1 MNGSTSGSYQL
12 HPKYRPDIDGL
23 RAVAILS
30 VLFFHAFPQVVRGGF
45 VGVDVFFV
53 ISGYLISTII
63 YSNLQNGSFSFK
75 DFYLRR
81 IRRIFPALF
90 AVLASAF
97 IFGWF
102 FLTPREYETLN
113 QQIAAGAGFISNFIF
128 WRQSGYFDIAADKK
142 PLLHLWSLAV
152 EEQFYIFWPLLLWAS
167 WRLRANL
174 LMVTAVVAIS
184 SFGLNISKIGID
196 PIGAFYA
203 PQTRFWELLIGAM
216 LAYVTLH
223 PQRIFGVVGSKLKD
237 IASIAGLILVLGSA
251 LLFNKALAF
260 PGWWALI
267 PVVGSTLLIFSGP
280 DGIINRT
287 LLRSK
292 AMIWVGLISYPLYLW
307 HWPILSLARIYLGA
321 SLSVPEALLALA
333 VAVILARITFLFIEK
348 PIRHS
353 VNGGIGLYLLI
364 AAVLGIGIAGY
375 FVKEANGLS
384 ARFNVPELHR
394 ENQLTG
400 CDNVVKDGV
409 LYPCTFGNPN
419 SDEIIL
425 IYGDSHAGHLTSAL
439 NQELGAKYRFIFLGY
454 GDCLQSKVE
463 GADKDPLCQLMW
475 GEVRKLRQKNLHAV
489 VHAQRWG
496 YMRSDVEK
504 SAMEHAFMV
513 AGLSPKKVA
522 IVGSIPDVDLDCEIA
537 NYYIPARKKVCPRFD
552 EQHKANES
560 FIVESKKLTKP
571 KNLIF
576 VYPYEKLCPSGD
588 CKVIEGST
596 SHYWDDRHMSRDGA
610 LMAAPDLIEY
620 LRN

>member
-260 PGWWALI
+260 
-267 PVVGSTLLIFSGP
+267 
-280 DGIINRT
+280 
-287 LLRSK
+287 
-292 AMIWVGLISYPLYLW
+292 
-307 HWPILSLARIYLGA
+307 
-321 SLSVPEALLALA
+321 
-333 VAVILARITFLFIEK
+333 
-348 PIRHS
+348 
-353 VNGGIGLYLLI
+353 
-364 AAVLGIGIAGY
+364 
-375 FVKEANGLS
+375 
-384 ARFNVPELHR
+384 
-394 ENQLTG
+394 
-400 CDNVVKDGV
+400 
-409 LYPCTFGNPN
+409 
-419 SDEIIL
+419 
-425 IYGDSHAGHLTSAL
+425 
-439 NQELGAKYRFIFLGY
+439 
-454 GDCLQSKVE
+454 
-463 GADKDPLCQLMW
+463 
-475 GEVRKLRQKNLHAV
+475 
-489 VHAQRWG
+489 
-496 YMRSDVEK
+496 
-504 SAMEHAFMV
+504 
-513 AGLSPKKVA
+513 
-522 IVGSIPDVDLDCEIA
+522 
-537 NYYIPARKKVCPRFD
+537 
-552 EQHKANES
+552 
-560 FIVESKKLTKP
+560 
-571 KNLIF
+571 
-576 VYPYEKLCPSGD
+576 
-588 CKVIEGST
+588 
-596 SHYWDDRHMSRDGA
+596 
-610 LMAAPDLIEY
+610 
-620 LRN
+620 